1 MSYRSDHEAPAL
13 RLRRPLW
20 QMGLRQAALGL
31 LLLVWALCDVASLAQ
46 AKVFS
51 PETFT
56 LENGLQVV
64 VIASRR
70 APVVTQMV
78 FYKVGGT
85 DETPG
90 KSGLAHFLEHLMFR
104 GTKTYGPGQFSAIVA
119 RLGGNE
125 NAFTTADYTAYHQSV
140 AIEALPRV
148 MELEAD
154 RMANLVLDRKTVD
167 TEREVILEERRQ
179 RIDNDPSAQ
188 LSEMLNAVL
197 YLNHPYRI
205 PVIGWEHEME
215 GLTTEDVQA
224 FYGHWYAPNNAIL
237 VLSGDISAAEAK
249 PLVEKYYGPVA
260 RREVPQRIR
269 PTEPQQFAPR
279 RVTLESAEVQQPS
292 WVRIYQAP
300 SYAGAKNG
308 QAYALDVLAQILGG
322 GSTGRLYRHLAV
334 EQKLAA
340 GVWGYYDGD
349 RIDIGSFTFAATP
362 NPGGKLE
369 TIEAAID
376 KEIGDLLANGVTDE
390 EVARAKD
397 SLIAGAVKARDSLMG
412 PANTLGVALAVG
424 QTVDEVEAWPDRIA
438 AVTRDQIEAAAKSV
452 FDINRSATGLLLPAA
467 AGADGSEPA
476 GAPPVPL
483 EGGGTP

>member
-1 MSYRSDHEAPAL
+1 MSNRSGRVPL
-13 RLRRPLW
+13 LRRLRR
-20 QMGLRQAALGL
+20 AAFL
-31 LLLVWALCDVASLAQ
+31 LLLVAALAGPAAPGQ

-56 LENGLQVV
+56 LANGLQVV
-64 VIASRR
+64 VITSRR

-119 RLGGNE
+119 RLGGDE

-140 AIEALPRV
+140 AIEALPKV

-154 RMANLVLDRKTVD
+154 RMANLVLDKKTVD

-179 RIDNDPSAQ
+179 RIDNNPSAQ
-188 LSEMLNAVL
+188 LTEMLNAVL

-205 PVIGWEHEME
+205 PVIGWEREME
-215 GLTTEDVQA
+215 GLDADDVQA

-249 PLVEKYYGPVA
+249 PLAEKYYGPVA
-260 RREVPQRIR
+260 RRDVPARLR
-269 PTEPQQFAPR
+269 PGEPQQFAPR
-279 RVTLESAEVQQPS
+279 RVTLESAQVEQPS
-292 WVRIYQAP
+292 WVRVYQAP
-300 SYAGAKNG
+300 SYPAAKDG
-308 QAYALDVLAQILGG
+308 TPYALQVLARILGG

-340 GVWGYYDGD
+340 GVWGSYDGD

-362 NPGGKLE
+362 NPGVKLE
-369 TIEAAID
+369 AIEAAID
-376 KEIGDLLANGVTDE
+376 KEIADLLADGVTDE
-390 EVARAKD
+390 EVARAKAA
-397 SLIAGAVKARDSLMG
+397 LIDGAVKARDSLMG
-412 PANTLGVALAVG
+412 PAQTLGVALAIG
-424 QTVDEVEAWPDRIA
+424 QSVDDVESWPDRIA
-438 AVTRDQIEAAAKSV
+438 AVTRAEVEAAAKSV
-452 FDINRSATGLLLPAA
+452 FDIDRSATGLLQPAP
-467 AGADGSEPA
+467 GAEATGPA
-476 GAPPVPL
+476 GAPPMPL
-483 EGGGTP
+483 EGGATP

>member
-1 MSYRSDHEAPAL
+1 MSNRSAPEPLFA
-13 RLRRPLW
+13 RLRR
-20 QMGLRQAALGL
+20 AAVL
-31 LLLVWALCDVASLAQ
+31 LLLVVALAGIAAPAQ

-64 VIASRR
+64 VITSRR

-125 NAFTTADYTAYHQSV
+125 NAYTTADYTAYHQSV
-140 AIEALPRV
+140 AIDALPRV

-179 RIDNDPSAQ
+179 RIDNNPSAQ

-215 GLTTEDVQA
+215 GLTAEDVQA

-249 PLVEKYYGPVA
+249 PLVEKYYGPIA
-260 RREVPQRIR
+260 RRDVPARLR

-349 RIDIGSFTFAATP
+349 RIDLGSFTFAATP

-376 KEIGDLLANGVTDE
+376 KEIADLLANGVTDE

-397 SLIAGAVKARDSLMG
+397 SLVAGAVKARDSLMG

-424 QTVDEVEAWPDRIA
+424 QTVDDVETWPDRIA

-452 FDINRSATGLLLPAA
+452 FDIDRSATGLLLPAA
-467 AGADGSEPA
+467 AAADGSAPA

>member
-1 MSYRSDHEAPAL
+1 MSNRSDHEALIL
-13 RLRRPLW
+13 RLRRR
-20 QMGLRQAALGL
+20 LRRASLGL
-31 LLLVWALCDVASLAQ
+31 LLLGWALAGIAAPSQ

-64 VIASRR
+64 VITSRR

-85 DETPG
+85 DEIPG

-104 GTKTYGPGQFSAIVA
+104 GTKAHGPGEFSAIVA
-119 RLGGNE
+119 RLGGDE
-125 NAFTTADYTAYHQSV
+125 NAFTTADYTAFHQAV
-140 AIEALPRV
+140 AIEALPQV

-154 RMANLVLDRKTVD
+154 RMANLLLDKKTVD

-179 RIDNDPSAQ
+179 RIDNNPGAQ

-215 GLTTEDVQA
+215 GLSADDVQD
-224 FYGHWYAPNNAIL
+224 FYGRWYAPNNAIL

-260 RREVPQRIR
+260 RRDVPPRNR

-279 RVTLESAEVQQPS
+279 RVTLESARVQQPS
-292 WVRIYQAP
+292 WIRTYQGP
-300 SYAGAKNG
+300 NYAGPKRD
-308 QAYALDVLAQILGG
+308 QAYALDVLDQIFSGD
-322 GSTGRLYRHLAV
+322 STGRLYRHLVV

-340 GVWGYYDGD
+340 GARSYYDGD
-349 RIDIGSFTFAATP
+349 RVDLGSFTFAASP
-362 NPGGKLE
+362 NPGVKLE
-369 TIEAAID
+369 AIETAID
-376 KEIGDLLANGVTDE
+376 QEIADLLAKGVTDE
-390 EVARAKD
+390 EIARAKA
-397 SLIAGAVKARDSLMG
+397 SLIAGAIKARDSLMG
-412 PANTLGVALAVG
+412 PAKTLGTALAVG
-424 QTVDEVEAWPDRIA
+424 LTVDDVESWPDRIA
-438 AVTRDQIEAAAKSV
+438 AVTREQIDAAAKSV
-452 FDINRSATGLLLPAA
+452 FDINQSATGLLIPAPGAASSVPAA
-467 AGADGSEPA
+467 APQI
-476 GAPPVPL
+476 PL
-483 EGGGTP
+483 GGVTP

>member
-1 MSYRSDHEAPAL
+1 MSNRSAPEPLFA
-13 RLRRPLW
+13 RLRR
-20 QMGLRQAALGL
+20 AAVL
-31 LLLVWALCDVASLAQ
+31 LLLVWALCDVTSLAQ

-64 VIASRR
+64 VITSRR

-85 DETPG
+85 DETAG

-179 RIDNDPSAQ
+179 RIDNNPSAQ

-205 PVIGWEHEME
+205 PVIGWEHEMA
-215 GLTTEDVQA
+215 GLTEEDVQA
-224 FYGHWYAPNNAIL
+224 FYGHWYAPDNAIL

-349 RIDIGSFTFAATP
+349 RIDLGSFTFAATP

-376 KEIGDLLANGVTDE
+376 KEIADLLANGVTDE

-397 SLIAGAVKARDSLMG
+397 SLVAGAVKARDSLMG

-438 AVTRDQIEAAAKSV
+438 TVTRDQIEAAAKSV

-467 AGADGSEPA
+467 AGADGSAPA

>member
-1 MSYRSDHEAPAL
+1 MSNRPEHEA
-13 RLRRPLW
+13 RLRGVR
-20 QMGLRQAALGL
+20 RRACCAIFGL
-31 LLLVWALCDVASLAQ
+31 LLLAGLLAGLASPSQ

-64 VIASRR
+64 VITSRR

-78 FYKVGGT
+78 FYKVGGA

-104 GTKTYGPGQFSAIVA
+104 GTKTYGAGQFSTIVA
-119 RLGGNE
+119 RLGGND

-140 AIEALPRV
+140 AIEALPKV

-154 RMANLVLDRKTVD
+154 RMANLVLDKKTVD
-167 TEREVILEERRQ
+167 TEREVILEERRM
-179 RIDNDPSAQ
+179 RIDNNPGAQ

-197 YLNHPYRI
+197 YLNHPYRV
-205 PVIGWEHEME
+205 PVIGWEQEME
-215 GLTTEDVQA
+215 GLNADDVQD

-260 RREVPQRIR
+260 RRDVPVRHR

-279 RVTLESAEVQQPS
+279 RVTLESASVQQPS
-292 WVRIYQAP
+292 WVRTYQAP
-300 SYAGAKNG
+300 NYAGPKQD
-308 QAYALDVLAQILGG
+308 QAYALDVLAQILSGD
-322 GSTGRLYRHLAV
+322 SNARLYRHLVV

-340 GVWGYYDGD
+340 GVWSSYNGARVDLGT
-349 RIDIGSFTFAATP
+349 FTFAATP
-362 NPGGKLE
+362 NPGGKLD
-369 TIEAAID
+369 TIEVAID
-376 KEIGDLLANGVTDE
+376 KEIADLLAKGVTDE
-390 EVARAKD
+390 EIARAKA
-397 SLIAGAVKARDSLMG
+397 SLVDGEIKARDSLMG
-412 PANTLGVALAVG
+412 PANALGSALAVG
-424 QTVDEVEAWPDRIA
+424 LTVDDVENWPDRIG
-438 AVTRDQIEAAAKSV
+438 AVTREQIEAAAKSV
-452 FDINRSATGLLLPAA
+452 FDLDQSATGLLIPAPGAA
-467 AGADGSEPA
+467 ATAPT

-483 EGGGTP
+483 EGVTP

>member
-1 MSYRSDHEAPAL
+1 MSNRSAPEPLFA
-13 RLRRPLW
+13 RLRR
-20 QMGLRQAALGL
+20 AAVL
-31 LLLVWALCDVASLAQ
+31 LLLVVALAGIAAPAQ

-64 VIASRR
+64 VITSRR

-125 NAFTTADYTAYHQSV
+125 NAYTTADYTAYHQSV
-140 AIEALPRV
+140 AIDALPRV
-148 MELEAD
+148 MEIEAD

-179 RIDNDPSAQ
+179 RIDNNPSAQ

-215 GLTTEDVQA
+215 GLTAEDVQA

-260 RREVPQRIR
+260 RRDVPARLR

-349 RIDIGSFTFAATP
+349 RIDLGSFTFAATP

-376 KEIGDLLANGVTDE
+376 KEIADLLANGVTDE

-397 SLIAGAVKARDSLMG
+397 SLVAGAVKARDSLMG

-424 QTVDEVEAWPDRIA
+424 QTVDDVETWPDRIA

-452 FDINRSATGLLLPAA
+452 FDIDRSATGLLLPAA
-467 AGADGSEPA
+467 AAADGSAPA

>member
-1 MSYRSDHEAPAL
+1 
-13 RLRRPLW
+13 
-20 QMGLRQAALGL
+20 MGLRQAALGL
-31 LLLVWALCDVASLAQ
+31 LLLAWALAGVASPGQ

-64 VIASRR
+64 VITSRR

-85 DETPG
+85 DEVAG

-179 RIDNDPSAQ
+179 RIDNNPSAQ

-215 GLTTEDVQA
+215 GLTAEDVQA

-249 PLVEKYYGPVA
+249 PLVEKYYGPIA
-260 RREVPQRIR
+260 RRDVPQRIR

-279 RVTLESAEVQQPS
+279 RVTLESAQVQQPS

-308 QAYALDVLAQILGG
+308 QAYALDVLAQILDG

-349 RIDIGSFTFAATP
+349 RIDLGSFTFAATP

-376 KEIGDLLANGVTDE
+376 KEIADLLANGVTDE

-424 QTVDEVEAWPDRIA
+424 QTVDDVETWPDRIA

-467 AGADGSEPA
+467 AGADGSAPA